1 MEQQFIISQKLM
13 MNIKAF
19 NRLNNMLSIN
29 QNEYSTKMNNYTN
42 CLSRKANNLDYL
54 RRKVEKDL

>member
-1 MEQQFIISQKLM
+1 